1 MMKANPVDD
10 SNALMAQSNAILMQI
25 ALGRND
31 TMPSLAGLPSNAF
44 KPTRDVF
51 AVNILFS
58 LSLAS
63 ALVSSFLAVL
73 GRQWLVCYRKR
84 SGGGPDRQRWEQL
97 KRFLGAERWR
107 LELILDDFLPS
118 ILQIGLVVFCISFG
132 IYLHM
137 LNPTLSYI
145 VGIPMYVGLVFFV
158 SSALCTLWDQ
168 FCPFQSPLSHL
179 LSLVIPLTYRAL
191 SKAITFLFRTSQQVR
206 EDLWSHFR
214 PTSAKSTFSL
224 DVEFDPG
231 PGAMMI
237 NAVAPLSTIPQ
248 PSIIKGGSEKD
259 DVRDLQ
265 LTALKRAVCTSDDP
279 ATLLY
284 AAANTLAIRDCSQL
298 ERLWGDKAFRE
309 RFLELCGSSDTEI
322 ALSAISQAFNDLA
335 YHKYAN
341 LVDCNRVLH
350 NMLQCAGHI
359 VASEEIHNTIHIREK
374 MRLLEITENAI
385 RSPKLPGEVKQI
397 GRKLRVDMVTTL
409 LRSVRPRLF
418 PAQPQTLEHLVDPL
432 ISYFVASPGMGQP
445 EWTYHEDVKILEL
458 FYPLVRQTMIYL
470 RGRLGPITPG
480 DGGFLSD
487 KELSDY
493 NTLGKAFNDFV
504 CRVA

>member
-10 SNALMAQSNAILMQI
+10 SNALMVQSNAILMQI

-31 TMPSLAGLPSNAF
+31 TIPSLAGLPSNAF

-168 FCPFQSPLSHL
+168 FCPFQSPLSHF
-179 LSLVIPLTYRAL
+179 LSLVIPLTFRAL
-191 SKAITFLFRTSQQVR
+191 SKAVTFFLRTSQQVMD
-206 EDLWSHFR
+206 DLWSHLK
-214 PTSAKSTFSL
+214 PTSPKSTFSL

-237 NAVAPLSTIPQ
+237 NAVAPLSTIPR

-259 DVRDLQ
+259 DVRVLQ

-298 ERLWGDKAFRE
+298 ESLWGDKAFRE
-309 RFLELCGSSDTEI
+309 RFLELCSSSYTRLSQLRGSEYVER
-322 ALSAISQAFNDLA
+322 AISACRL
-335 YHKYAN
+335 YRS
-341 LVDCNRVLH
+341 VV
-350 NMLQCAGHI
+350 
-359 VASEEIHNTIHIREK
+359 IHILLSVPLADEESRAIIDELRRPEDIREGV
-374 MRLLEITENAI
+374 IWI
-385 RSPKLPGEVKQI
+385 P
-397 GRKLRVDMVTTL
+397 DDTL
-409 LRSVRPRLF
+409 LDSSQILIQTSLASSILSTFNQFSFSQDVMKFCKHLTTYSDALNSTSPNWGLLPLF
-418 PAQPQTLEHLVDPL
+418 SWIITQLQGFNH
-432 ISYFVASPGMGQP
+432 
-445 EWTYHEDVKILEL
+445 L
-458 FYPLVRQTMIYL
+458 FYDYIIGPKRINLMRQVYV
-470 RGRLGPITPG
+470 G
-480 DGGFLSD
+480 
-487 KELSDY
+487 
-493 NTLGKAFNDFV
+493 
-504 CRVA
+504 